1 MLSCQTSLKKFQ
13 RIEIISSIFSD
24 HKGMKINELLEENW
38 KIHKY
43 VEIKQHVKR
52 KKKSETKR
60 NGNVTYQNVY
70 DAGKA
75 VLRGKFTVVNAYLKK

>member
-1 MLSCQTSLKKFQ
+1 M
-13 RIEIISSIFSD
+13 
-24 HKGMKINELLEENW
+24 
-38 KIHKY
+38 
-43 VEIKQHVKR
+43 EIKQHVKR